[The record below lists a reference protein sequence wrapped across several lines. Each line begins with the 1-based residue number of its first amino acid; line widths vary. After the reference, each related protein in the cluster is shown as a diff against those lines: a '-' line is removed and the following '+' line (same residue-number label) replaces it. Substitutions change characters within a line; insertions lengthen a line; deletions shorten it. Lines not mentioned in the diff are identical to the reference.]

1 VRFSDSPASPCSL
14 ALAECRGEAHI
25 YATVEVR
32 RKEEPTGDNAR
43 KVSNWETGRETRMG
57 VEEGRRVPPPP
68 PPAIESREA
77 APLPVEQALGSRCQ
91 LNQPDCL
98 SSRALVLPPEPSPSL
113 ASSSP
118 SNSSS
123 ITLKVYAKCL
133 GPDIE
138 YKTVMVGENMSSR
151 ELVWLLLSKYRMRH
165 RDPKLFYLTMDVT
178 VRKTGIPIKRT
189 MVLEDDARP
198 AKLRSC
204 NPWGETKFSLQMRKG
219 GLVRVYDSV
228 LVEELNYKAILISE
242 ETTVE
247 DVIRILLNCYGLEQ
261 MEEVSR
267 FCVFEIGERRE
278 RKLNRNEKPLAVQSH
293 WSSSSSSYQRFVLRR
308 ATRSVS
314 NQFPEETCVDDNS
327 ALYCSYSST
336 DSSSSTCSEVEH
348 AFLPRHPSSTPR
360 HPSATP
366 TAFSSSLPLS
376 TLLSLSRPH
385 PTSLSDPSRGRSTSS
400 DQSRGRSTSLS
411 DPSLPSDPLS
421 SSQGRALR
429 IIKGPSFGSVS
440 SDSNLSESEHFFYI

>member
-1 VRFSDSPASPCSL
+1 MV
-14 ALAECRGEAHI
+14 
-25 YATVEVR
+25 
-32 RKEEPTGDNAR
+32 
-43 KVSNWETGRETRMG
+43 
-57 VEEGRRVPPPP
+57 
-68 PPAIESREA
+68 
-77 APLPVEQALGSRCQ
+77 
-91 LNQPDCL
+91 QPQ
-98 SSRALVLPPEPSPSL
+98 
-113 ASSSP
+113 
-118 SNSSS
+118 
-123 ITLKVYAKCL
+123 
-133 GPDIE
+133 
-138 YKTVMVGENMSSR
+138 VMVGENMSSR

-178 VRKTGIPIKRT
+178 VKKTGIPIKRT

-228 LVEELNYKAILISE
+228 LVEELK
-242 ETTVE
+242 
-247 DVIRILLNCYGLEQ
+247 RILLNCYGLEQ

-336 DSSSSTCSEVEH
+336 HSS
-348 AFLPRHPSSTPR
+348 
-360 HPSATP
+360 
-366 TAFSSSLPLS
+366 
-376 TLLSLSRPH
+376 
-385 PTSLSDPSRGRSTSS
+385 SLSDPSRGRSTSS

-429 IIKGPSFGSVS
+429 IIKGPSF
-440 SDSNLSESEHFFYI
+440 